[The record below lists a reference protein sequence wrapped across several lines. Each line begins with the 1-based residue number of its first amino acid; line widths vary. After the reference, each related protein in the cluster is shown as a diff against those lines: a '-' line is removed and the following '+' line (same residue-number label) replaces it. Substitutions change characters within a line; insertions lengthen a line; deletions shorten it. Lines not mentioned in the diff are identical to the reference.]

1 MAFFELGKRLQVILI
16 ASGLAVAPAGC
27 KPPGD
32 RPPQEPTDKKVSKG
46 SCKALDIAGIEVMVT
61 RAVTGRATLAL
72 KLKGTIPDGTEL
84 EQAVAGEGIEVVRS
98 AVGEEGILTVEIKHE
113 GLEPG
118 EIGTLLVDVKTTCGN
133 QKATYRDRIS
143 ICKQAGG
150 VKILEGADTTCQGVA
165 PQPDAAVVVDPV
177 PYPVDPP
184 PPPPDPVPHPV
195 DPLPPPPDPVPPPND
210 PVPYPYDPAPVPQP
224 PSNKDPAPQPFDAFI
239 VDCVPD
245 AMGPSAS
252 LELEAGAG
260 HASDVF
266 QPKIIETRLGDGVF
280 ELRIVDRLGGDPGG
294 MDITWS
300 CSAGVLE
307 TTSGPRTR
315 WTSPHDGS
323 VQAVMAVVEKGGL
336 QHIETWKM
344 IPARDGG

>member
-1 MAFFELGKRLQVILI
+1 MAFFDLGRKFQVILI

-32 RPPQEPTDKKVSKG
+32 RPPEEPTTKKVSKG
-46 SCKALDIAGIEVMVT
+46 ACKALDIAGIEVLVT
-61 RAVTGRATLAL
+61 RAVTNRATLAL

-84 EQAVAGEGIEVVRS
+84 EQAVAAEGFEVVRS
-98 AVGEEGILTVEIKHE
+98 SVGEEGILTVELKHE
-113 GLEPG
+113 GMEPG
-118 EIGTLLVDVKTTCGN
+118 DVGTLLVDVKTTCGN

-150 VKILEGADTTCQGVA
+150 LKILEGTDTVCQGVA
-165 PQPDAAVVVDPV
+165 PQPDAAVIVDPV

-195 DPLPPPPDPVPPPND
+195 DPLPPPPDPVPPPS
-210 PVPYPYDPAPVPQP
+210 DPAPLPQP
-224 PSNKDPAPQPFDAFI
+224 PPAKDPAPMPIDAL
-239 VDCVPD
+239 VYDCVPD

-252 LELEAGAG
+252 IDMEAGAG
-260 HASDVF
+260 HASAVF
-266 QPKIIETRLGDGVF
+266 QPKIVETALDDGVF
-280 ELRIVDRLGGDPGG
+280 ELRIADRLGGDPGT

-315 WTSPHDGS
+315 WTTPRDGN
-323 VQAVMAVVEKGGL
+323 VHAVMAVIEKDGL

-344 IPARDGG
+344 IPARDGE